1 MVVAREQSR
10 PTKPGLQADSLA
22 GGWIGAA
29 LVDWISAHR
38 ETVALTQPWLFP
50 SILTLVALGMM
61 KRRDGAG
68 A

>member
-1 MVVAREQSR
+1 M
-10 PTKPGLQADSLA
+10 TKALSAIAALLAGAATCLA